1 MYIITC
7 IILSLKISSY
17 ESIDNSSGVW
27 DMSEIHSCTFISCV
41 CIFKFIGGV
50 VIHKA
55 YVPYLLLKLQYAH
68 GKFRHRKLLW
78 DQYFK
83 TENDQTQ

>member
-17 ESIDNSSGVW
+17 ESLDNSSGVW

-55 YVPYLLLKLQYAH
+55 YHICYYNCSMLMENLGTENY
-68 GKFRHRKLLW
+68 W